1 MITLR
6 NFDKSYALILQK
18 TSYLKL
24 SVKEIE
30 NLISEWNQKQVNSKY
45 FEMFAVL
52 SAGEIVGMISLY
64 QHSTEVI
71 SIGPE
76 IFEEHRQKGFAKQA
90 MMLACSIAKE
100 KGYKIVSQQIRT
112 DNVASIA
119 LHSSLGFETNGLTY
133 TNTKGNQVAI
143 YLKCLV

>member
-18 TSYLKL
+18 NSYLKL

-76 IFEEHRQKGFAKQA
+76 IFEEHRKKGFAKQA